1 MSHNE
6 NGKYLIDHQFIK
18 TSLIYNGIGV
28 YQIGK
33 KLCDSDTV
41 VLEHSHLN
49 WFELTIANNGAG
61 KVYTNGVSE
70 EIKSGDIYLSFPYDI
85 HKIESSA
92 DDPLTYSFFSF
103 YFDKDCPYAEKFND
117 LALNFDVTKS
127 RIFRNSLISMLVDML
142 ISEMSD
148 KNYRENRLIEIT
160 VEQLMIF
167 IYRTYYA
174 QKSLYSSATLN
185 SKELLVYQKMS
196 YISSNLLN
204 IEKLSE
210 ISGKMGYNYSYLEKI
225 FKQTTGKSI
234 TDYYV
239 AKKMEIAAVLIKENT
254 SSVSKIAETVNYSSV
269 YTFSKAFKLYYG
281 VSPSEY
287 RSK

>member
-1 MSHNE
+1 
-6 NGKYLIDHQFIK
+6 
-18 TSLIYNGIGV
+18 
-28 YQIGK
+28 
-33 KLCDSDTV
+33 
-41 VLEHSHLN
+41 
-49 WFELTIANNGAG
+49 
-61 KVYTNGVSE
+61 
-70 EIKSGDIYLSFPYDI
+70 
-85 HKIESSA
+85 
-92 DDPLTYSFFSF
+92 
-103 YFDKDCPYAEKFND
+103 
-117 LALNFDVTKS
+117 
-127 RIFRNSLISMLVDML
+127 
-142 ISEMSD
+142 
-148 KNYRENRLIEIT
+148 
-160 VEQLMIF
+160 
-167 IYRTYYA
+167 
-174 QKSLYSSATLN
+174 
-185 SKELLVYQKMS
+185 MS